1 MDMPCHYPGSPGRG
15 LMKNLNTWQN
25 KAIGAWLVIISI
37 FQLYTATVGIFQP
50 RIQRGIHLLFLLPA
64 AFVLFPAFKKQVHE
78 KIGIFNWILAIISI
92 FPPLYIIYFHERLTE
107 RLEFVDDVLTI
118 ELVLGSLMIV
128 LLLEAIRR
136 AVVPAMAY
144 LIAGFFV
151 YLYVAPYLSG
161 VFYAKPVVF
170 AEIIEMQY
178 LITDAGIFG
187 SITGVSAT
195 FVALFVIFGAF
206 MEATKTGQ
214 FFTDLACRIA
224 GKGNGGPA
232 KIAVISSGLFGSISG
247 VAAANVYSTGVFTIP
262 LMKQLGYRRR
272 FAGAVEAAAS
282 TGGMLMPPVMGAGAF
297 VMAEITGI
305 SYVNI
310 VIAAMLGSLLLYASM
325 VIRVHYTAQK
335 ERLSGVEEADMVS
348 YKQILKDSYLLIPMI
363 LLVVLLLKGYSPFF
377 AATAAIAL
385 VFLVSFFKKET
396 RMTPARI
403 WETLRLSGHNMVM
416 IALAC
421 AGAGMVVAIVTH
433 TGLALGIATVI
444 TNWSGGQM
452 LPAMLLIMVTSLV
465 MGMGL
470 PCTPAY
476 IIAITIGGP
485 ALLAMG
491 ADMLSAHLFVYYF
504 AVLAGVTPPVCVP
517 AFCAASIAKSKPLQ
531 TGFEAFK
538 LAMAGFLIPYVFV
551 FNPALLMR
559 GTPLEII
566 TVAMGLLVAIIF
578 FAGALSGYFFRPLNI
593 GLQIILFILAGLT
606 TFVCAKPDLL
616 NSPVIRILGILI
628 LAGVLFRPFWLRSK
642 ASKTI
647 RHESNI

>member
-1 MDMPCHYPGSPGRG
+1 
-15 LMKNLNTWQN
+15 MKNLNTWQD
-25 KAIGAWLVIISI
+25 KAIGVWLVIISI

-78 KIGIFNWILAIISI
+78 KVGIMNWILAAISI

-118 ELVLGSLMIV
+118 ELVLGSAMIV

-151 YLYVAPYLSG
+151 YLYAAPYLPG
-161 VFYAKPVVF
+161 VFYAKPVIF

-178 LITDAGIFG
+178 LITDAGMFG

-325 VIRVHYTAQK
+325 VIRVHYTAKK
-335 ERLSGVEEADMVS
+335 EKLSGVEEKDMVS

-363 LLVVLLLKGYSPFF
+363 LLVILLLKGYSPFF
-377 AATAAIAL
+377 AATAAIAV
-385 VFLVSFFKKET
+385 VFVVSFIKKET
-396 RMTPARI
+396 RMTPLRI
-403 WETLRLSGHNMVM
+403 WETLRLAGHNMIM

-421 AGAGMVVAIVTH
+421 AGAGMVVAVVTH

-452 LPAMLLIMVTSLV
+452 LPAMLLIMITSLV

-491 ADMLSAHLFVYYF
+491 AEMLSAHLFVYYF

-551 FNPALLMR
+551 FNPALLMQ
-559 GTPLEII
+559 GTPLEIV
-566 TVAMGLLVAIIF
+566 TVTLGLLVAIIF
-578 FAGALSGYFFRPLNI
+578 FAGALSGYFFKPLKL
-593 GLQIILFILAGLT
+593 GLQVILFTLAGLT
-606 TFVCAKPDLL
+606 TFVCATPDLI
-616 NSPVIRILGILI
+616 NSPMFRIIGILT
-628 LAGVLFRPFWLRSK
+628 LAGVLLRPLWLKYRVSK
-642 ASKTI
+642 QVKV
-647 RHESNI
+647 

>member
-1 MDMPCHYPGSPGRG
+1 
-15 LMKNLNTWQN
+15 MKNLNTWQN
-25 KAIGAWLVIISI
+25 KAIGAWLVIVSI
-37 FQLYTATVGIFQP
+37 FQLYTATMGIFQP
-50 RIQRGIHLLFLLPA
+50 RIQRGIHLMFLVPA
-64 AFVLFPAFKKQVHE
+64 AFVLFPAFKKRLHE
-78 KIGIFNWILAIISI
+78 KVGIGNWILALLAI
-92 FPPLYIIYFHERLTE
+92 FPPLYIIVFHERLTE
-107 RLEFVDDVLTI
+107 RLEFVDDVLPI
-118 ELVLGSLMIV
+118 ELVLGAMMIV
-128 LLLEAIRR
+128 LLLEAVRR

-144 LIAGFFV
+144 LISGAFV
-151 YLYVAPYLSG
+151 YLYVAPYLPG
-161 VFYAKPVVF
+161 VFYAKPIAF

-206 MEATKTGQ
+206 MEVTKTGQ

-224 GKGNGGPA
+224 GKGYGGPA

-262 LMKQLGYRRR
+262 LMKKLGYRRR

-305 SYVNI
+305 SYLEII
-310 VIAAMLGSLLLYASM
+310 VAAMLGAILFYVSL
-325 VIRVHYTAQK
+325 VVRVHYTAQK
-335 ERLSGVEEADMVS
+335 EQLSGMREEDMVS
-348 YKQILKDSYLLIPMI
+348 YTQILKDSYLLIPMVI
-363 LLVVLLLKGYSPFF
+363 LVILLLKGYSPFL
-377 AATAAIAL
+377 AANAAIAIT
-385 VFLVSFFKKET
+385 FLISFIKKET

-403 WETLRLSGHNMVM
+403 WETLRLSGHNMIM

-421 AGAGMVVAIVTH
+421 AGAGMVVSVVTH

-465 MGMGL
+465 LGMGL

-491 ADMLSAHLFVYYF
+491 ADMLSTHLFVFYF
-504 AVLAGVTPPVCVP
+504 AILAGITPPVCVP

-538 LAMAGFLIPYVFV
+538 LAMVGFLIPYVFV

-559 GTPLEII
+559 GTILEII
-566 TVAMGLLVAIIF
+566 TVTLVLLVVVLF
-578 FAGALSGYFFRPLNI
+578 FAGALSGYFFRPLNL
-593 GLQIILFILAGLT
+593 GWQIVLFILAGLT
-606 TFVCAKPDLL
+606 TFLCTLPDLV
-616 NSPVIRILGILI
+616 NSPMVRILGILI
-628 LAGVLFRPFWLRSK
+628 LAGILSRPLWLKSGS
-642 ASKTI
+642 AQ
-647 RHESNI
+647 

>member
-1 MDMPCHYPGSPGRG
+1 
-15 LMKNLNTWQN
+15 MKKLNTWQD

-78 KIGIFNWILAIISI
+78 KVGIFNWILAIISI

-118 ELVLGSLMIV
+118 ELILGSLMIV

-151 YLYVAPYLSG
+151 YLYAAPYLSG
-161 VFYAKPVVF
+161 VFYAKPVIF

-178 LITDAGIFG
+178 LITDAGMFG

-195 FVALFVIFGAF
+195 FVALFAIFGAF

-325 VIRVHYTAQK
+325 VIRVHYTAK
-335 ERLSGVEEADMVS
+335 REKLSGVEEKDMVS

-363 LLVVLLLKGYSPFF
+363 LLVILLLKGYSPFF
-377 AATAAIAL
+377 AATAAIGV
-385 VFLVSFFKKET
+385 VFLVSFIKKET
-396 RMTPARI
+396 RMTPVRI
-403 WETLRLSGHNMVM
+403 WGTLRLAGHNMIM

-421 AGAGMVVAIVTH
+421 AGAGMVVAVVTH

-452 LPAMLLIMVTSLV
+452 LPAMLLIMITSLV

-491 ADMLSAHLFVYYF
+491 SEMLSAHLFVYYF

-551 FNPALLMR
+551 FNQALLMQ

-566 TVAMGLLVAIIF
+566 TVTLGLLVAIIF
-578 FAGALSGYFFRPLNI
+578 FAGALSGYFFKPLNL
-593 GLQIILFILAGLT
+593 GLQITLFALAGLT
-606 TFVCAKPDLL
+606 TFVCAKPDLI
-616 NSPVIRILGILI
+616 NSPMFRILGILI
-628 LAGVLFRPFWLRSK
+628 LAGIVLRPFWLKSRVSK
-642 ASKTI
+642 QVQQ
-647 RHESNI
+647 

>member
-1 MDMPCHYPGSPGRG
+1 
-15 LMKNLNTWQN
+15 MKHLNSWQD
-25 KAIGAWLVIISI
+25 KAIGAWLAIISI

-64 AFVLFPAFKKQVHE
+64 AFVLFPTLKKNDHKGVGF
-78 KIGIFNWILAIISI
+78 INWILAAVSI
-92 FPPLYIIYFHERLTE
+92 FPPLYIVYFHERLSE
-107 RLEFVDDVLTI
+107 RLEFVDEVLPV
-118 ELVLGSLMIV
+118 EMLLGGVMIL
-128 LLLEAIRR
+128 LLLEAVRR
-136 AVVPAMAY
+136 AVVPAMAF

-151 YLYVAPYLSG
+151 YLYAAPYLPS
-161 VFYAKPVVF
+161 VFYAKPISL
-170 AEIIEMQY
+170 AEIIEMQF

-206 MEATKTGQ
+206 MEATRTGQ
-214 FFTDLACRIA
+214 FFTDLACRVA
-224 GKGNGGPA
+224 GKSHGGPA

-262 LMKQLGYRRR
+262 LMKKLGYRRR

-305 SYVNI
+305 SYINI
-310 VIAAMLGSLLLYASM
+310 VIAAMLGSILLYASM
-325 VIRVHYTAQK
+325 VIRVHYTALR
-335 ERLSGVEEADMVS
+335 EHLSGVGASDMVPFI
-348 YKQILKDSYLLIPMI
+348 QIAKDSYLLIPMI
-363 LLVVLLLKGYSPFF
+363 LLVVLLLKGFSPFL
-377 AATAAIAL
+377 AANAAIL
-385 VFLVSFFKKET
+385 VTFIISFARKKT
-396 RMTPARI
+396 WMTPARI
-403 WETLRLSGHNMVM
+403 WSTLRLAGQNMVM

-452 LPAMLLIMVTSLV
+452 LPALLLIMVTSLV

-491 ADMLSAHLFVYYF
+491 ADMLAAHLFVYYF

-517 AFCAASIAKSKPLQ
+517 AFCAASIANSKPLQ

-538 LAMAGFLIPYVFV
+538 LAMAGFVIPYIFIY
-551 FNPALLMR
+551 NPALLMQ
-559 GTPLEII
+559 GSVLEI
-566 TVAMGLLVAIIF
+566 VSVVLGLLLAITF
-578 FAGALSGYFFRPLNI
+578 FAGALSRYFFVPLNRLQQAALLALAI
-593 GLQIILFILAGLT
+593 GTGM
-606 TFVCAKPDLL
+606 VCAIPALINSFPVRLL
-616 NSPVIRILGILI
+616 LVVVLSGLG
-628 LAGVLFRPFWLRSK
+628 FWRFFK
-642 ASKTI
+642 KGPAT
-647 RHESNI
+647 

>member
-1 MDMPCHYPGSPGRG
+1 
-15 LMKNLNTWQN
+15 
-25 KAIGAWLVIISI
+25 
-37 FQLYTATVGIFQP
+37 
-50 RIQRGIHLLFLLPA
+50 
-64 AFVLFPAFKKQVHE
+64 
-78 KIGIFNWILAIISI
+78 
-92 FPPLYIIYFHERLTE
+92 
-107 RLEFVDDVLTI
+107 
-118 ELVLGSLMIV
+118 
-128 LLLEAIRR
+128 
-136 AVVPAMAY
+136 
-144 LIAGFFV
+144 
-151 YLYVAPYLSG
+151 
-161 VFYAKPVVF
+161 
-170 AEIIEMQY
+170 MQY

-206 MEATKTGQ
+206 MEVTKTGQ

-224 GKGNGGPA
+224 GKSNGGPA

-262 LMKQLGYRRR
+262 LMKKLGYRRR

-305 SYVNI
+305 SYINI

-325 VIRVHYTAQK
+325 VIRVHYTAQREK
-335 ERLSGVEEADMVS
+335 LSGVEEGDMVS
-348 YKQILKDSYLLIPMI
+348 YRQILKDSYLLIPMVC
-363 LLVVLLLKGYSPFF
+363 LVVMLLKGYSPFL
-377 AATAAIAL
+377 AANAAIGI
-385 VFLVSFFKKET
+385 VFLISFIKKDT

-403 WETLRLSGHNMVM
+403 FETLRLSGHNMIM

-433 TGLALGIATVI
+433 TGLALGVATVI
-444 TNWSGGQM
+444 TNWSGGLL
-452 LPAMLLIMVTSLV
+452 LPAMLLVMVTSLV

-491 ADMLSAHLFVYYF
+491 VDMLPAHLFVYYF

-517 AFCAASIAKSKPLQ
+517 AFCAASIAHSKPLQ

-538 LAMAGFLIPYVFV
+538 LALAGFLIPYVFV
-551 FNPALLMR
+551 FNPALLMQ

-566 TVAMGLLVAIIF
+566 TVTLMVLIAIIF
-578 FAGALSGYFFRPLNI
+578 FAGALSGYFFKSLNRI
-593 GLQIILFILAGLT
+593 YRVGFFVLAGLT
-606 TFVCAKPDLL
+606 TFLCAHPDLL
-616 NSPVIRILGILI
+616 NSPMIRTLGFLV
-628 LAGVLFRPFWLRSK
+628 LAGIVFRPLWLKIRS
-642 ASKTI
+642 AKTI
-647 RHESNI
+647 TRETGA

>member
-1 MDMPCHYPGSPGRG
+1 MNH
-15 LMKNLNTWQN
+15 LNTWQN
-25 KAIGAWLVIISI
+25 KAVGAWLVIISI
-37 FQLYTATVGIFQP
+37 FQLYTATVGIYQP

-64 AFVLFPAFKKQVHE
+64 AFVLFPAFKNRVHE
-78 KIGIFNWILAIISI
+78 RVGFFNWFLAGLSIL
-92 FPPLYIIYFHERLTE
+92 PPLYIVYFHERLTE
-107 RLEFVDDVLTI
+107 RLEFVDEVLTV
-118 ELVLGSLMIV
+118 ELILGSLMIL

-136 AVVPAMAY
+136 AVVPAMTI
-144 LIAGFFV
+144 LIACFFV
-151 YLYVAPYLSG
+151 YLYAAPYLPG
-161 VFYAKPVVF
+161 VFYAKPLPF

-214 FFTDLACRIA
+214 FFTDLACRVA
-224 GKGNGGPA
+224 GKGSGGPA
-232 KIAVISSGLFGSISG
+232 KIAVVSSGLFGSISG

-262 LMKQLGYRRR
+262 LMKQLGYKKR

-310 VIAAMLGSLLLYASM
+310 VIAAMLGSLLLYVSM
-325 VIRVHYTAQK
+325 VIRVHFTARK
-335 ERLSGVEEADMVS
+335 NNLSGVEEENMVS
-348 YKQILKDSYLLIPMI
+348 YIQILKDSYLLLPMI
-363 LLVVLLLKGYSPFF
+363 LLVVMLLKGYSPFL
-377 AATAAIAL
+377 AANAAIL
-385 VFLVSFFKKET
+385 MTFIISFVKKET
-396 RMTPARI
+396 RMTPERI
-403 WETLRLSGHNMVM
+403 WETLRMAGQNMVM

-421 AGAGMVVAIVTH
+421 AGAGMVVAVVTH

-452 LPAMLLIMVTSLV
+452 LPAMLLIMLTSLV

-491 ADMLSAHLFVYYF
+491 AEMLSTHLFVYYF

-551 FNPALLMR
+551 FNPALLMQ
-559 GTPLEII
+559 GTVLEIL
-566 TVAMGLLVAIIF
+566 TVTGFLLVAILF
-578 FAGALSGYFFRPLNI
+578 FAGALSGYFFKVLNTGFRIPL
-593 GLQIILFILAGLT
+593 FVLAVVT
-606 TFVCAKPDLL
+606 TYLCARPDLI
-616 NSPVIRILGILI
+616 NSPLARVLGVLI
-628 LAGVLFRPFWLRSK
+628 LAAVAFKLVWETAGPGKKIPAKPR
-642 ASKTI
+642 A
-647 RHESNI
+647 

>member
-1 MDMPCHYPGSPGRG
+1 MQ
-15 LMKNLNTWQN
+15 NQNTWQN
-25 KAIGAWLVIISI
+25 KAVGGWLAIISI
-37 FQLYTATVGIFQP
+37 FQIYTATVGIFQP

-64 AFVLFPAFKKQVHE
+64 AFVLFPAFKKEHHD
-78 KIGIFNWILAIISI
+78 KAGIVNWILAALSTL
-92 FPPLYIIYFHERLTE
+92 PPLYIVIYHERLTE
-107 RLEFVDDVLTI
+107 RLEFVDEVLTI
-118 ELVLGSLMIV
+118 ELVLGTLMV
-128 LLLEAIRR
+128 LLLLEAVRR

-144 LIAGFFV
+144 LIIGFFV
-151 YLYVAPYLSG
+151 YLYAAPYLPG
-161 VFYAKPVVF
+161 VFYSKPVVF

-206 MEATKTGQ
+206 MEVTKTGQ
-214 FFTDLACRIA
+214 FFTDLACRVA

-310 VIAAMLGSLLLYASM
+310 VIAAMLGSLLLYTSM
-325 VIRVHYTAQK
+325 VVRVHFTALK
-335 ERLSGVEEADMVS
+335 NNLSGVKEEDMVPW
-348 YKQILKDSYLLIPMI
+348 KQVLKDSYLLIPMI
-363 LLVVLLLKGYSPFF
+363 ALVVLLLKGYSPFL
-377 AATAAIAL
+377 AANAAIAIT
-385 VFLVSFFKKET
+385 FLISFVKKDT

-444 TNWSGGQM
+444 TNWSGGHM

-491 ADMLSAHLFVYYF
+491 ADMLPTHLFVYYF

-517 AFCAASIAKSKPLQ
+517 AYCAASIAKSKPLQ

-538 LAMAGFLIPYVFV
+538 LALAGFLIPYVFV
-551 FNPALLMR
+551 FNQALLMQ
-559 GTPLEII
+559 GSYLEII
-566 TVAMGLLVAIIF
+566 TVIVVLMVAIIL
-578 FAGALSGYFFRPLNI
+578 FAGALSRYFYRPLNTPM
-593 GLQIILFILAGLT
+593 QIMLFILAGLT
-606 TFVCAKPDLL
+606 TYLCTMPDLL
-616 NSPVIRILGILI
+616 NSPMLRIPGILI
-628 LAGVLFRPFWLRSK
+628 LTAILTRPILMRLGAKKQTS
-642 ASKTI
+642 AS
-647 RHESNI
+647 

>member
-1 MDMPCHYPGSPGRG
+1 
-15 LMKNLNTWQN
+15 MKNLNTWQN

-64 AFVLFPAFKKQVHE
+64 AFVLFPAFKKQAHGKV
-78 KIGIFNWILAIISI
+78 GILNWLLAAVSV
-92 FPPLYIIYFHERLTE
+92 FPPLYIVCFHERLTE

-151 YLYVAPYLSG
+151 YLYAAPYLPG
-161 VFYAKPVVF
+161 VFYAKPIHF

-206 MEATKTGQ
+206 MEATRTGQ

-224 GKGNGGPA
+224 GRGNGGPA

-335 ERLSGVEEADMVS
+335 NKLSGVNEKDMVS
-348 YKQILKDSYLLIPMI
+348 WRQILRDAYLLLPMV
-363 LLVVLLLKGYSPFF
+363 LLVILLLKGYSPFL
-377 AATAAIAL
+377 AANAAI
-385 VFLVSFFKKET
+385 VVTFLISFFKKDT

-421 AGAGMVVAIVTH
+421 AGAGMVVAVVTH

-452 LPAMLLIMVTSLV
+452 LPALLLIMVTSLV

-491 ADMLSAHLFVYYF
+491 SEVLPAHLFVYYF

-517 AFCAASIAKSKPLQ
+517 AFCAASIARSKPLQ

-559 GTPLEII
+559 GTPFEII
-566 TVAMGLLVAIIF
+566 TVALGLLVAIVF
-578 FAGALSGYFFRPLNI
+578 FAGALSGYFVKTLNA
-593 GLQIILFILAGLT
+593 GLRILLFVLAGLT
-606 TFVCAKPDLL
+606 TFVCARPDLI
-616 NSPVIRILGILI
+616 NSPMVRTLLILI
-628 LAGVLFRPFWLRSK
+628 AAGVLARPLWIKFTYPG
-642 ASKTI
+642 KT
-647 RHESNI
+647 RYGSNA

>member
-1 MDMPCHYPGSPGRG
+1 MLQSD
-15 LMKNLNTWQN
+15 TWQS
-25 KAIGAWLVIISI
+25 KAVGAWLVAISC
-37 FQLYTATVGIFQP
+37 FQLYTATVGIFEP
-50 RIQRGIHLLFLLPA
+50 RIQRGIHLLFLLPC
-64 AFVLFPAFKKQVHE
+64 AFVFFPARKGKGGGKV
-78 KIGIFNWILAIISI
+78 GWVNWTLALLSTL
-92 FPPLYIIYFHERLTE
+92 PPLYVVYFHERLTE
-107 RLEFVDDVLTI
+107 RLEFVDEVLTI
-118 ELVLGSLMIV
+118 ELVLGALMIV

-144 LIAGFFV
+144 LIAAFIA
-151 YLYVAPYLSG
+151 YLYVAPYLPS
-161 VFYAKPVVF
+161 VFYSKPVAF
-170 AEIIEMQY
+170 SEIIEMQY

-187 SITGVSAT
+187 AITGVSAT

-206 MEATKTGQ
+206 MEITKTGQ
-214 FFTDLACRIA
+214 FFTDLACRVA
-224 GKGNGGPA
+224 GKSSGGPA

-262 LMKQLGYRRR
+262 LMKRLGYRRR

-305 SYVNI
+305 AYINI
-310 VIAAMLGSLLLYASM
+310 VIAAMLGSLLLYVSM
-325 VIRVHYTAQK
+325 VFRVHYTALR
-335 ERLSGVEEADMVS
+335 EGLAGVDASEMLPW
-348 YKQILKDSYLLIPMI
+348 KQILKDAYLLIPMVV
-363 LLVVLLLKGYSPFF
+363 LVILLLKGYSPFL
-377 AATAAIAL
+377 AANAAIA
-385 VFLVSFFKKET
+385 VTFCISFAKKET

-403 WETLRLSGHNMVM
+403 WETLRLSGYNMIM

-452 LPAMLLIMVTSLV
+452 IPALILIMITSLV

-517 AFCAASIAKSKPLQ
+517 AYCAASIAKSKPLQ
-531 TGFEAFK
+531 TGYEAFK
-538 LAMAGFLIPYVFV
+538 LALAGFMIPYIFIY
-551 FNPALLMR
+551 NQALLMR
-559 GTPLEII
+559 GTTLEIV
-566 TVAMGLLVAIIF
+566 TVTLMMLVVIIF
-578 FAGALSGYFFRPLNI
+578 LAAALSGYFLRPLK
-593 GLQIILFILAGLT
+593 LAYRLLLAVLAGVV
-606 TFVCAKPDLL
+606 TFLCARPDII
-616 NSPVIRILGILI
+616 NSVPARIVGLLI
-628 LAGVLFRPFWLRSK
+628 LAAPLSRYLWMKMRASK
-642 ASKTI
+642 AMAP
-647 RHESNI
+647 ESHV